1 VEENMA
7 TTHKSSREEATK
19 AGVER
24 NEVMDGFLPLYTKSM
39 DRFAELQTKVL
50 DAASHQNA
58 ELIEAY
64 KRTFQ
69 RFVPGTPAVLLLDLA
84 GQAFE
89 KFVET
94 RKGAINLVVEQ
105 GHTMAGISKE
115 QVDSTSKAVNGLA
128 ALVQQSVEYSIAAQK
143 EALDFGAEQNKSA
156 YQAAKRQFGL
166 SDTAASDSFQR
177 VLHAV
182 VETQKAVLDIPST
195 VSRSAVV

>member
-1 VEENMA
+1 MA

-143 EALDFGAEQNKSA
+143 EALDFSAEQNKSA

-195 VSRSAVV
+195 LSRSAAV

>member
-1 VEENMA
+1 MA